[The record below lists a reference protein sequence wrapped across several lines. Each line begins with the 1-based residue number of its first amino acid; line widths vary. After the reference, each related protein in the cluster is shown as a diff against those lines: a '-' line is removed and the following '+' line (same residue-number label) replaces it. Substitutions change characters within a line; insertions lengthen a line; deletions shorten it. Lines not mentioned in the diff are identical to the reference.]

1 MKTCRK
7 CGSKRFA
14 KVIRKNPRAE
24 NSYETSKCMD
34 CANRLGKI
42 PVAKWQVNNKEHLRE
57 YQKKYYGQKNRYRV
71 RNSKGYKLYK
81 QRTLG
86 DKNSITE
93 FYRNTPK
100 GYEVDHIIPLN
111 GKTVNGL
118 HTRSN
123 LQYLTIHDNRVK
135 SNKV

>member
-7 CGSKRFA
+7 CGSKRFT
-14 KVIRKNPRAE
+14 KVIRKNRLSGKPY
-24 NSYETSKCMD
+24 NTSRCMD
-34 CANRLGKI
+34 CSNKFNI
-42 PVAKWQVNNKEHLRE
+42 QQHAKWQVNNKQHLRE
-57 YQKKYYGQKNRYRV
+57 YQRKYYGAENRYRV
-71 RNSKGYKLYK
+71 RNSKNRKILK

-86 DKNSITE
+86 DKDSITE

-100 GYEVDHIIPLN
+100 GYEVDHIIPLQ

-123 LQYLTIHDNRVK
+123 LQYLTKHNNRVK
-135 SNKV
+135 SNKI